1 MEKRENSLRAY
12 INILSYGIL
21 ILFSACKAG
30 VEPID
35 YGNEA
40 CAHCKMTIVDYHF
53 AAEMITSKGKVYKF
67 DDVNC
72 MRQFAGDYTN
82 LTKEAKYYVSDFGSE
97 KGTLIDAANAIYLKH
112 EFFTSPMN
120 GNAAAFLNNQ
130 EAKHLQDSLSIQA
143 ISWNNL

>member
-1 MEKRENSLRAY
+1 MEKRESSLRSY
-12 INILSYGIL
+12 INILAYGVL
-21 ILFSACKAG
+21 ILMSACNGG

-35 YGNEA
+35 YGKEA

-67 DDVNC
+67 DDVSC
-72 MRQFAGDYTN
+72 MRQFADYYSDM
-82 LTKEAKYYVSDFGSE
+82 TKGAKYYVSDFGSE
-97 KGTLIDAANAIYLKH
+97 KGTLIDAANAVYLKH

-120 GNAAAFLNNQ
+120 GNAAAFLNTQ

-143 ISWNNL
+143 INWNNL